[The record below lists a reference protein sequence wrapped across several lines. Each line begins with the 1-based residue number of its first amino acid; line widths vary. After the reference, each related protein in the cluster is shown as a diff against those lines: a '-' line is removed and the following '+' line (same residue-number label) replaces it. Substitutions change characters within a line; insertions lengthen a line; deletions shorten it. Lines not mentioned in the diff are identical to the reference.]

1 MIELPVLIENI
12 IEIVNVAIEMMLV
25 FLYFSLLS
33 KAKVNKAVLYLSYL
47 LSTVILSATVLLT
60 DNILVYLITTII
72 LISSMSFICYD
83 DSIRHKIFWNI
94 LFLLIISISEPI
106 VIGLLCIANMG
117 TPDEFLE
124 SGLGRYL
131 GMIGTDLIYLWLIG
145 MMHRI
150 INKRIRD
157 LPIKYWILII
167 TIPIISIFL
176 LQTMLDSFTVKD
188 SLNYISL
195 SISLIGIIFIN
206 ISMFNF
212 FESYEDKIKLKY
224 LETLKQQEQENY
236 KLLALSHKQVK
247 ELKHDIE
254 NQFSVLN
261 GLMKSGDNAAAM
273 QYLDKLNSYVR
284 TANRI
289 CYTGNNVIDSIVNIK
304 GSLAQTYGIESIC
317 KVNIIT
323 SIKADELELCRIIGN
338 GLDNAIEGCQ
348 RVDVQNKHIC
358 FSISEDRE
366 KLMIVI
372 SNTSDEVDTT
382 ALSSTKKEKGLHGI
396 GISSIKSSVER
407 LDGLV
412 KFDYADGIF
421 KLNIMVQNCLPV

>member
-1 MIELPVLIENI
+1 M
-12 IEIVNVAIEMMLV
+12 
-25 FLYFSLLS
+25 
-33 KAKVNKAVLYLSYL
+33 
-47 LSTVILSATVLLT
+47 
-60 DNILVYLITTII
+60 
-72 LISSMSFICYD
+72 
-83 DSIRHKIFWNI
+83 
-94 LFLLIISISEPI
+94 
-106 VIGLLCIANMG
+106 
-117 TPDEFLE
+117 
-124 SGLGRYL
+124 
-131 GMIGTDLIYLWLIG
+131 
-145 MMHRI
+145 
-150 INKRIRD
+150 
-157 LPIKYWILII
+157 
-167 TIPIISIFL
+167 
-176 LQTMLDSFTVKD
+176 
-188 SLNYISL
+188 
-195 SISLIGIIFIN
+195 
-206 ISMFNF
+206 
-212 FESYEDKIKLKY
+212 
-224 LETLKQQEQENY
+224 
-236 KLLALSHKQVK
+236 
-247 ELKHDIE
+247 
-254 NQFSVLN
+254 
-261 GLMKSGDNAAAM
+261 
-273 QYLDKLNSYVR
+273 R

-304 GSLAQTYGIESIC
+304 GSLAQTYGIEFIC

>member
-1 MIELPVLIENI
+1 MI
-12 IEIVNVAIEMMLV
+12 
-25 FLYFSLLS
+25 LLS
-33 KAKVNKAVLYLSYL
+33 NRIFWIAIYL
-47 LSTVILSATVLLT
+47 L
-60 DNILVYLITTII
+60 
-72 LISSMSFICYD
+72 
-83 DSIRHKIFWNI
+83 IR
-94 LFLLIISISEPI
+94 SVADPI
-106 VIGLLCIANMG
+106 VIGIMCIANMG
-117 TPDEFLE
+117 SPEDFLQ
-124 SGLGRYL
+124 SGTGRYL

-145 MMHRI
+145 MIHRI
-150 INKRIRD
+150 INKKIRD

-167 TIPIISIFL
+167 IIPITSIFL

-188 SLNYISL
+188 SLG
-195 SISLIGIIFIN
+195 ISLIGIIYIN
-206 ISMFNF
+206 LAMFNF
-212 FESYEDKIKLKY
+212 FESYEDKIRLKY
-224 LETLKQQEQENY
+224 LETLKQQEQDNY
-236 KLLALSHKQVK
+236 KLLVLSHKQVR

-254 NQFSVLN
+254 DQFSVLN
-261 GLMKSGDNAAAM
+261 DLMKSGDNAAAM

-289 CYTGNNVIDSIVNIK
+289 CYTGNNAIDSIVNIK
-304 GSLAQTYGIESIC
+304 GSLAQFYGIEFIC

-348 RVDVQNKHIC
+348 RIDVQNKHIC

-372 SNTSDEVDTT
+372 FNTSGEVDTT
-382 ALSSTKKEKGLHGI
+382 TLSSTKKEKGLHGI

-421 KLNIMVQNCLPV
+421 KLNIMVKNCLPD

>member
-1 MIELPVLIENI
+1 MPVLLQNI
-12 IEIVNVAIEMMLV
+12 IEIANVAVEILLI
-25 FLYFSLLS
+25 FLYLSLLS
-33 KAKVNKAVLYLSYL
+33 KRKIDKLPLVFSYL
-47 LSTVILSATVLLT
+47 IATAFLSAVVLLSDNIFLNLVLTTVL
-60 DNILVYLITTII
+60 IS
-72 LISSMSFICYD
+72 LISFLCFD
-83 DSIRHKIFWNI
+83 DTIKHRIFWI
-94 LFLLIISISEPI
+94 AIYLLIISVSEPI
-106 VIGLLCIANMG
+106 VIGILCIANMG
-117 TPDEFLE
+117 TPEDFLQ

-261 GLMKSGDNAAAM
+261 GLMKSGDNAAM

-304 GSLAQTYGIESIC
+304 GSLAQTYGIEFIC

-372 SNTSDEVDTT
+372 SNTVKDDKD
-382 ALSSTKKEKGLHGI
+382 KK
-396 GISSIKSSVER
+396 SILAIV
-407 LDGLV
+407 LLALV
-412 KFDYADGIF
+412 KAVLYISNGSVCGITF
-421 KLNIMVQNCLPV
+421 YQPKEPDLHELFERRELE

>member
-247 ELKHDIE
+247 ELKHGIE

-304 GSLAQTYGIESIC
+304 GSLAQTYGIEFIC

>member
-1 MIELPVLIENI
+1 MIVLPVLLQNI
-12 IEIVNVAIEMMLV
+12 IEIANVAEEILLI
-25 FLYFSLLS
+25 FLYLSLLS
-33 KAKVNKAVLYLSYL
+33 KRKIDKLPLVFSYL
-47 LSTVILSATVLLT
+47 IATAFLSAVVLLSDNIFLNLVLTTVL
-60 DNILVYLITTII
+60 IS
-72 LISSMSFICYD
+72 LISFLCFD
-83 DSIRHKIFWNI
+83 DTIKHRIFWI
-94 LFLLIISISEPI
+94 AIYLLIISVSEPI
-106 VIGLLCIANMG
+106 VIGILCIANMG
-117 TPDEFLE
+117 TPEDFLQ

-304 GSLAQTYGIESIC
+304 GSLAQTYGIEFIC

-338 GLDNAIEGCQ
+338 GLDNAI
-348 RVDVQNKHIC
+348 
-358 FSISEDRE
+358 EDRE

>member
-1 MIELPVLIENI
+1 MPVLLQNI
-12 IEIVNVAIEMMLV
+12 IETANVAVEMLLI
-25 FLYFSLLS
+25 FIYFSLLS
-33 KAKVNKAVLYLSYL
+33 KRKMNKLSFLLSYL
-47 LSTVILSATVLLT
+47 LSTTTLSIVILLS
-60 DNILVYLITTII
+60 DNIFLYLVSTII
-72 LISSMSFICYD
+72 LLALISFFCFD
-83 DSIRHKIFWNI
+83 DTIKHRIFWI
-94 LFLLIISISEPI
+94 AIYLLIISVADPI
-106 VIGLLCIANMG
+106 VIGIMCIANMG
-117 TPDEFLE
+117 SPEDFLQ
-124 SGLGRYL
+124 SGIGRYL

-150 INKRIRD
+150 INKKIRD

-167 TIPIISIFL
+167 IIPIISIFL
-176 LQTMLDSFTVKD
+176 LQTILDSFTVKD

-195 SISLIGIIFIN
+195 GISLIGIIYIN
-206 ISMFNF
+206 LAMFNF
-212 FESYEDKIKLKY
+212 FESYEDKIRLKY
-224 LETLKQQEQENY
+224 LETLKQQEQDNY
-236 KLLALSHKQVK
+236 KLLALSHKQVR

-261 GLMKSGDNAAAM
+261 DLMKSGDNAAM

-289 CYTGNNVIDSIVNIK
+289 CYTENNAIDSIVNIK
-304 GSLAQTYGIESIC
+304 GSLAQSYGIEFIC

-348 RVDVQNKHIC
+348 RIDVQNKHIC

-372 SNTSDEVDTT
+372 FNTSGEVDTT

-421 KLNIMVQNCLPV
+421 KLNIMVQNCLPD

>member
-304 GSLAQTYGIESIC
+304 GSLAQTYGIEFIC

-382 ALSSTKKEKGLHGI
+382 ALSSTKKEK
-396 GISSIKSSVER
+396 
-407 LDGLV
+407 
-412 KFDYADGIF
+412 
-421 KLNIMVQNCLPV
+421 

>member
-1 MIELPVLIENI
+1 MIILPVLLQNI
-12 IEIVNVAIEMMLV
+12 IETANVAVEMLLI
-25 FLYFSLLS
+25 FIYFSLLS
-33 KAKVNKAVLYLSYL
+33 KRKMNKLSFLLSYL
-47 LSTVILSATVLLT
+47 LSTTTLSIVILLS
-60 DNILVYLITTII
+60 DNIFLYLVSTII
-72 LISSMSFICYD
+72 LLALISFFCFD
-83 DSIRHKIFWNI
+83 DTIKHRIFWI
-94 LFLLIISISEPI
+94 AIYLLIISVADPI
-106 VIGLLCIANMG
+106 VIGIMCIANMG
-117 TPDEFLE
+117 SPEDFLQ
-124 SGLGRYL
+124 SGIGRYL

-150 INKRIRD
+150 INKKIRD

-167 TIPIISIFL
+167 IIPIISIFL
-176 LQTMLDSFTVKD
+176 LQTILDSFTVKD

-195 SISLIGIIFIN
+195 GISLIGIIYIN
-206 ISMFNF
+206 LAMFNF
-212 FESYEDKIKLKY
+212 FESYEDKIRLKY
-224 LETLKQQEQENY
+224 LETLKQQEQDNY
-236 KLLALSHKQVK
+236 KLLALSHKQVR

-261 GLMKSGDNAAAM
+261 DLMKSGDNAAM

-289 CYTGNNVIDSIVNIK
+289 CYTENNAIDSIVNIK
-304 GSLAQTYGIESIC
+304 GSLAQSYGIEFIC

-348 RVDVQNKHIC
+348 RIDVQNKHIC

-372 SNTSDEVDTT
+372 FNTSGEVDTT

-421 KLNIMVQNCLPV
+421 KLNIMVQNCLPD

>member
-1 MIELPVLIENI
+1 MPVLIENI

-304 GSLAQTYGIESIC
+304 GSLAQTYGIEFIC

>member
-106 VIGLLCIANMG
+106 VIALLCIANMR

-304 GSLAQTYGIESIC
+304 GSLAQTYGIEFIC

>member
-1 MIELPVLIENI
+1 MPVLLQNI
-12 IEIVNVAIEMMLV
+12 IETANVAVEMLLI
-25 FLYFSLLS
+25 FIYFSLLS
-33 KAKVNKAVLYLSYL
+33 KRKMNKLSFLLSYL
-47 LSTVILSATVLLT
+47 LSTTTLSIVILLS
-60 DNILVYLITTII
+60 DNIFLYLVSTII
-72 LISSMSFICYD
+72 LLALISFFCFD
-83 DSIRHKIFWNI
+83 DTIKHRIFWI
-94 LFLLIISISEPI
+94 AIYLLIISVADPI
-106 VIGLLCIANMG
+106 VIGIMCIANMG
-117 TPDEFLE
+117 SPEDFLQ
-124 SGLGRYL
+124 SGIGRYL

-150 INKRIRD
+150 INKKIRD

-167 TIPIISIFL
+167 IIPIISIFL

-195 SISLIGIIFIN
+195 GISLIGIIYIN
-206 ISMFNF
+206 LAMFNF
-212 FESYEDKIKLKY
+212 FESYEDKIRLKY
-224 LETLKQQEQENY
+224 LETLKQQEQDNY
-236 KLLALSHKQVK
+236 KLLALSHKQVR

-261 GLMKSGDNAAAM
+261 DLMKSGDNAAM

-289 CYTGNNVIDSIVNIK
+289 CYTENNAIDSIVNIK
-304 GSLAQTYGIESIC
+304 GSLAQSYGIEFIC

-348 RVDVQNKHIC
+348 RIDVQNKHIC

-372 SNTSDEVDTT
+372 FNTSGEVDTT

-421 KLNIMVQNCLPV
+421 KLNIMVQNCLPD

>member
-1 MIELPVLIENI
+1 MITLPVLLQNI
-12 IEIVNVAIEMMLV
+12 IEIANVAVEILLI
-25 FLYFSLLS
+25 FLYLSLLS
-33 KAKVNKAVLYLSYL
+33 KRKIDKLPLVLSYL
-47 LSTVILSATVLLT
+47 IATALLSAVVLLS
-60 DNILVYLITTII
+60 DNIFLNLVLTTI
-72 LISSMSFICYD
+72 LISLISFLCFD
-83 DSIRHKIFWNI
+83 DTIKHRIFWI
-94 LFLLIISISEPI
+94 AIYLLIISVSEPI
-106 VIGLLCIANMG
+106 VIGILCIANMG
-117 TPDEFLE
+117 TPEDFLQ

-206 ISMFNF
+206 LAMFNF

-273 QYLDKLNSYVR
+273 QYLDRLNSYVR

-289 CYTGNNVIDSIVNIK
+289 CYTGNNAIDSIVNIK
-304 GSLAQTYGIESIC
+304 GSLAQTYGIEFIC

-348 RVDVQNKHIC
+348 RVNVQNKHIC

-382 ALSSTKKEKGLHGI
+382 TLSSTKKEKGLHGI
-396 GISSIKSSVER
+396 GISSIESSVER

-412 KFDYADGIF
+412 KFNYADGIF

>member
-117 TPDEFLE
+117 TPYEFLE

-304 GSLAQTYGIESIC
+304 GSLAQTYGIEFIC

>member
-1 MIELPVLIENI
+1 MPVLLQNI
-12 IEIVNVAIEMMLV
+12 IEIANVAVEILLI
-25 FLYFSLLS
+25 FLYLSLLS
-33 KAKVNKAVLYLSYL
+33 KRKIDKLPLVFSYL
-47 LSTVILSATVLLT
+47 IATAFLSAVVLLSDNIFLNLVLTTVL
-60 DNILVYLITTII
+60 IS
-72 LISSMSFICYD
+72 LISFLCFD
-83 DSIRHKIFWNI
+83 DTIKHRIFWI
-94 LFLLIISISEPI
+94 AIYLLIISVSEPI
-106 VIGLLCIANMG
+106 VIGILCIANMG
-117 TPDEFLE
+117 TPEDFLQ

-304 GSLAQTYGIESIC
+304 GSLAQTYGIEFIC

-382 ALSSTKKEKGLHGI
+382 ALSSTKKEK
-396 GISSIKSSVER
+396 
-407 LDGLV
+407 
-412 KFDYADGIF
+412 
-421 KLNIMVQNCLPV
+421 

>member
-1 MIELPVLIENI
+1 MIVLPVLLQNI
-12 IEIVNVAIEMMLV
+12 IEIANVAVEILLI
-25 FLYFSLLS
+25 FLYLSLLS
-33 KAKVNKAVLYLSYL
+33 KRKIDKLPLVFSYL
-47 LSTVILSATVLLT
+47 IATAFLSAVVLLSDNIFLNLVLTTVL
-60 DNILVYLITTII
+60 IS
-72 LISSMSFICYD
+72 LISFLCFD
-83 DSIRHKIFWNI
+83 DTIKHRIFWI
-94 LFLLIISISEPI
+94 AIYLLIISVSEPI
-106 VIGLLCIANMG
+106 VIGILCIANMG
-117 TPDEFLE
+117 TPEDFLQ

-304 GSLAQTYGIESIC
+304 GSLAQTYGIEFIC

-323 SIKADELELCRIIGN
+323 SIKADELELCRIIRN